1 MFIAE
6 NDLFNSVGAKS
17 LSIFMAHLLAAIRP
31 SARFICACVLSFSFL
46 SLPVDI
52 TEQQGKWVFAS
63 ETLLPK
69 RDLKVLQP
77 ACRAGI
83 KSDQHLRN
91 VNESFANRGV
101 LSRDRLR
108 REQARSANVN
118 GRFRIAA
125 EKAFANGERLWREWK
140 AKSMEEAINQ
150 YKQAVTMWRI
160 AADRREEARILI
172 ALGEA
177 YYVMGRLQ
185 ASLKVYGQA
194 LRLSRSLMDFRL
206 ESRVLSDIG
215 YIFLFMGDD
224 EKALEHCNKALA
236 INRSVQDIE
245 GEIRSL
251 NNIGEIYHFSED
263 LKQSLEF
270 LNQALSL
277 CDGLGDGRITAQTLL
292 YLGYA
297 YSDLNDTD
305 RVAECYN
312 KALPLW
318 KAANDK
324 RGETL
329 TLIAIGHHYSK
340 LGLKQEALN
349 HYEQAMAICRPS
361 GDLISKAMLLNGK
374 GYVLEEMGVYRRSLE
389 SYLEALKL
397 YDRIGIRKAQIETL
411 LKIGSTYHRL
421 EENQN
426 ALAYYRKAQPLIQ
439 KQKNRYLEA
448 ILLKYI
454 GMVYDSA
461 GDKTKALDYYNRS
474 LALSQ
479 STADRREE
487 AYTLNLIGNIY
498 RATGHN
504 QKALDYHQK
513 ALSYNRA
520 AGDPF
525 GETTTLFNIARI
537 HRDTRNL
544 SEARHNIEEALRI
557 AEKLRADVI
566 RQDLRASYLATV
578 RQNYE
583 LYIDILMQMHK
594 QAGGEGLDSLAL
606 GVSEQARARTLLE
619 TLVEARADIQQ
630 GADSAL
636 IRRERELQRQIDEKA
651 EAQARLPAGAHTR
664 EQAEAAA
671 REIDNLLSEREQVR
685 AQIRAKN
692 PRYAALAQPQPLR
705 FEEIQK
711 LLDRDAALLEYALGD
726 DRSYL
731 WVVTSDSLACRELP
745 SREEIENAT
754 REVYSHLTARNRSV
768 KGEAAFSAQARADRQ
783 YAKASARLAEM
794 IIAPAASEIK
804 KKRLV
809 IVADGALQYIPFRAL
824 PSPQWSAVSGQWSVA
839 DSRSRTTD
847 NGQRTTDA
855 YRPMI
860 LDHEII
866 NLPSAS
872 VLAVLRNETAG
883 RATAPKAVAALAD
896 PVFSRNDSR
905 MLKSASSINSRSNRY
920 TGVKRQEENLSRL
933 SFSNTEAEAILAAVG
948 REESLMATG
957 FEASRATALSPDLS
971 QYRIIHFATH
981 GILDNERPEL
991 SRIILSLFDR
1001 EGREQ
1006 NGSLRLHEIYNMRL
1020 AAEMVVLSACE
1031 TALGREIRGEG
1042 LVGLTRGFM
1051 YAGAARVVASL
1062 WKVDDAATAELM
1074 KRFYEKMFRQG
1085 LRPAEALRAA
1095 QIEMLS
1101 QRRWRAPYY
1110 WAAFIIQGDWR

>member
-6 NDLFNSVGAKS
+6 DDLFNSIEAKS
-17 LSIFMAHLLAAIRP
+17 LSILLAHLLAVTRP
-31 SARFICACVLSFSFL
+31 SARFMYACALSVILLFL
-46 SLPVDI
+46 APADVRTKQDAPILTPEISLQKG
-52 TEQQGKWVFAS
+52 E
-63 ETLLPK
+63 
-69 RDLKVLQP
+69 LKSIRQL
-77 ACRAGI
+77 
-83 KSDQHLRN
+83 SD
-91 VNESFANRGV
+91 VNESFA
-101 LSRDRLR
+101 
-108 REQARSANVN
+108 QAGSANVKN
-118 GRFRIAA
+118 RFRIAA

-150 YKQAVTMWRI
+150 YKKALMMWRI
-160 AADRREEARILI
+160 VGDKREEARALI
-172 ALGEA
+172 VIGEA

-185 ASLKVYGQA
+185 ASLNIYGQA
-194 LRLSRSLMDFRL
+194 LRLSQSLKDYQL
-206 ESRVLSDIG
+206 ESNVLRDLG
-215 YIFLFMGDD
+215 HVFLYLGNG
-224 EKALEHCNKALA
+224 EKALEYCTKALA
-236 INRSVQDIE
+236 LSRSVQDVK

-251 NNIGEIYHFSED
+251 NNIGEIHYISGE
-263 LKQSLEF
+263 LKQSLEV
-270 LNQALSL
+270 LNQALLL
-277 CDGLGDGRITAQTLL
+277 CNGLDDHQIAAQTFLS
-292 YLGYA
+292 LGYT
-297 YSDLNDTD
+297 YSNLNQMEQVID
-305 RVAECYN
+305 CYN
-312 KALPLW
+312 KALSLW
-318 KAANDK
+318 KDANDK
-324 RGETL
+324 PGETL
-329 TLIAIGHHYSK
+329 VLIATGHHYSK

-349 HYEQAMAICRPS
+349 YYEQAMTISRPS
-361 GDLISKAMLLNGK
+361 GDLIPKAMLFGGM

-389 SYLEALKL
+389 CYVEAMKL
-397 YDRIGIRKAQIETL
+397 YDYIGVRQAQIQAR
-411 LKIGSTYHRL
+411 LKIGRVCHTLGEY
-421 EENQN
+421 QK
-426 ALAYYRKAQPLIQ
+426 AMAYYMKAQPLIR
-439 KQKNRYLEA
+439 KQKDRFLEA

-454 GMVYDSA
+454 GMVYDSS
-461 GDKTKALDYYNRS
+461 GDKTKALSYYNRS
-474 LALSQ
+474 LALSRP
-479 STADRREE
+479 DDDHREE

-525 GETTTLFNIARI
+525 GETSTLFNIARI

-544 SEARHNIEEALRI
+544 SEARHHIEEALRI
-557 AEKLRADVI
+557 AEKLRADVV

-594 QAGGEGLDSLAL
+594 QTGGEGLDSLAL

-619 TLVEARADIQQ
+619 TLVEARADIQH
-630 GADSAL
+630 GADPAL
-636 IRRERELQRQIDEKA
+636 IERQRELQRQIDEKA

-794 IIAPAASEIK
+794 IIAPVASEIQ

-824 PSPQWSAVSGQWSVA
+824 PSPQWSVVSGQWSVA
-839 DSRSRTTD
+839 DSRSRATD

-872 VLAVLRNETAG
+872 VLAVLRNENAV